1 VAGNST
7 DTGRSVTSKV
17 VGILLTF
24 TDGSVH
30 SLTEIA
36 RLAGLPV
43 STAHRLAG
51 ELTSCGVLERT
62 NEGGYRVGQPLRA
75 IGGRVGSV
83 PSLRERARR
92 VMEDLSAAAQTTVRL
107 GVLDD
112 AEVAFVE
119 KGPDHRPVSAFCG
132 AATMPAHA
140 TALGKALLAYSP
152 PGTVDRLIA
161 RGLRRYTPYTLTAPD
176 RLRRALAI
184 TRLTRV
190 AVGRHEY
197 EFGLSALAVPVF
209 GPTHTLFAALEI
221 STRNLGT
228 DLRLSQPALVVAARS
243 LSRELASCQ
252 SRRQVGR
259 CYGGDATLR
268 HSALTFGHATADVA
282 LPLPRRG

>member
-1 VAGNST
+1 
-7 DTGRSVTSKV
+7 VTSKV

-62 NEGGYRVGQPLRA
+62 SEGGYRVGQPLRA
-75 IGGRVGSV
+75 IGGRGGSV
-83 PSLRERARR
+83 PSLHERARR
-92 VMEDLSAAAQTTVRL
+92 VMEDLSAAARMTVRL
-107 GVLDD
+107 GVLED
-112 AEVAFVE
+112 ADVAFVQ
-119 KGPDHRPVSAFCG
+119 KVPDHRPVSAFCG

-161 RGLRRYTPYTLTAPD
+161 RGLRRYTPYTLTAAD

-190 AVGRHEY
+190 AICRHEY
-197 EFGLSALAVPVF
+197 EIGLSALAVPVF
-209 GPTHTLFAALEI
+209 GPTHTLVAALEI
-221 STRNLGT
+221 STRNLDA

-252 SRRQVGR
+252 ARMQAARRH
-259 CYGGDATLR
+259 GGDATLR
-268 HSALTFGHATADVA
+268 QPAPILGHITADMVV
-282 LPLPRRG
+282 PLPRRAASFH